1 MSIGSFEVH
10 QDLFKRWLALQ
21 SATHTHWHLQ
31 RSWLCK
37 WMRCTFALKLRKLN
51 RRFIACALNSSTSEI
66 LTTLFAASTIYN
78 IPRSCTWC
86 VYIYIYSNC
95 DAQQSL
101 RFELERPVHYI
112 AHGGSIR
119 LVGAHSVSPQ
129 SHIPRSRFTWASA
142 WCGLPECRSQ
152 LYSLHRFRNGNIHV
166 NLTHTYI

>member
-51 RRFIACALNSSTSEI
+51 RRFIACAFNSSTSEN

-86 VYIYIYSNC
+86 VYIYIFKLWCTAITSVWTWKTC
-95 DAQQSL
+95 TLHSTWRLHPAGRCSQCL
-101 RFELERPVHYI
+101 PPI
-112 AHGGSIR
+112 AHSSIQVYLGQCMVWVAR
-119 LVGAHSVSPQ
+119 MPQ
-129 SHIPRSRFTWASA
+129 PTLFAT
-142 WCGLPECRSQ
+142 
-152 LYSLHRFRNGNIHV
+152 SLS
-166 NLTHTYI
+166 